1 VPVPTIYWEDEIVK
15 LIDQT
20 RLPAELVY
28 VDCRTKEELWQAIK
42 TMQIRGAPAI
52 GVAAAFGVVLGMRQ
66 STAETVEEFQAELAQ
81 VVDYLA
87 AARPTAV
94 NLLWALRRMKKV
106 TDNSSAKEPADL
118 KDVLLEEALR
128 ILEEDKD
135 ICRRIGGSGSALIK
149 QGSSVL
155 THCNAGGLATADYGT
170 ALAVFFRA
178 REEGKDFHVFVDE
191 TRPVLQGAR
200 LTSWELLQAGINCTL
215 ICDNMAASIMR
226 QGRVDMIIVGADR
239 IAANGDTAN
248 KIGTYNLAC
257 LAQVHKIPLY
267 VAAPSSTFDLTTPTG
282 ESIPIE
288 EREPTEVTRIQGINI
303 APENI
308 RVFNP
313 AFDVTPAAMIT
324 AFITENGLIEPPF
337 NKNIKSKTS

>member
-1 VPVPTIYWEDEIVK
+1 MPTIYWEDEIVK